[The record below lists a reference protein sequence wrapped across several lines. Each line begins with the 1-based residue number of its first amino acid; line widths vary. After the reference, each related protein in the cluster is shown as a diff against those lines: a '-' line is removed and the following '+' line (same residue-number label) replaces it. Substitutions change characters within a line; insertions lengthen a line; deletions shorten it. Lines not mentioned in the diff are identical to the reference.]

1 MKSGERR
8 EKSLKRTIDLQNRD
22 MGKKLHLDILRL
34 ACLAILILLLS
45 TAFIGAV
52 QGADD
57 DDDDD
62 EVTYNDFTLGIG

>member
-34 ACLAILILLLS
+34 ACLAILIL
-45 TAFIGAV
+45 
-52 QGADD
+52 
-57 DDDDD
+57 
-62 EVTYNDFTLGIG
+62 